1 MFEFYLLSLFLWLLL
16 NIIFQRFLMII
27 VIFLNLLL
35 LLLWLIM
42 IFLFQRLSL
51 NILDETG
58 LLMFFL
64 LVFLLVYLL
73 CLCDFLMFDLLS
85 LIVLVRK
92 DQFPFAHQQLSITYY
107 ISFIL
112 TFNLENTKI

>member
-1 MFEFYLLSLFLWLLL
+1 
-16 NIIFQRFLMII
+16 
-27 VIFLNLLL
+27 
-35 LLLWLIM
+35 
-42 IFLFQRLSL
+42 
-51 NILDETG
+51 
-58 LLMFFL
+58 
-64 LVFLLVYLL
+64 
-73 CLCDFLMFDLLS
+73 MFDLLT